1 MSGEDKRR
9 DGAMR
14 LFGALSGVD
23 EEYLAACEKD
33 YGGRGAV
40 GSRIRVFAQKY
51 GKIAAVLGIAVLGL
65 GLVGLQSAKPST
77 SPKKFML
84 MDGEQLR
91 NGSNS
96 MSGGAAPQEMAEAM
110 DNMAEGIA
118 EESSERVAGQRD
130 PNLMPEQNAASQLQ
144 NGQSDDL
151 ASKRQDNTDS
161 VDKYKTD
168 GTSSEALLLNDAV
181 ITLAAARETAV
192 VGSYLPSVLPK
203 EGDIFGVTG
212 ENLAGQEQVTLCWIY
227 PDGKGSFLWTVW
239 NLGEKEPGRTE
250 KLPAGQSVLK
260 GADMTREDMET
271 QIADA
276 LQPDG
281 GITDGILCICY
292 RSDGNYILVEFQGT
306 CDADTLWAMLGS
318 VG

>member
-33 YGGRGAV
+33 CESRGAV
-40 GSRIRVFAQKY
+40 GSKIRVFAQKY

-65 GLVGLQSAKPST
+65 GLVGLQSANPST

-91 NGSNS
+91 NESNS
-96 MSGGAAPQEMAEAM
+96 MSGGAAPQDMAEAM
-110 DNMAEGIA
+110 DNMAEGIV
-118 EESSERVAGQRD
+118 EEFSERVTGQQD

-151 ASKRQDNTDS
+151 ESKKQDNTES
-161 VDKYKTD
+161 VDKYNTD
-168 GTSSEALLLNDAV
+168 GISNEAAPLKDTVL
-181 ITLAAARETAV
+181 TLASARETAV
-192 VGSYLPSVLPK
+192 VGNYLPSVLPK
-203 EGDIFGVTG
+203 EGEIFWVTG
-212 ENLAGQEQVTLCWIY
+212 ENLTGQERVTLCWTY
-227 PDGKGSFLWTVW
+227 PDGRGSFLWTVW
-239 NLGEKEPGRTE
+239 NLGEKEADQTE
-250 KLPAGQSVLK
+250 KLPAGQSVLE
-260 GADMTREDMET
+260 GADMTRDDMET

>member
-1 MSGEDKRR
+1 
-9 DGAMR
+9 
-14 LFGALSGVD
+14 
-23 EEYLAACEKD
+23 
-33 YGGRGAV
+33 
-40 GSRIRVFAQKY
+40 
-51 GKIAAVLGIAVLGL
+51 LGL
-65 GLVGLQSAKPST
+65 GLVGLQSANSSI
-77 SPKKFML
+77 SPGKFML
-84 MDGEQLR
+84 MNGEQLR
-91 NGSNS
+91 NESNS
-96 MSGGAAPQEMAEAM
+96 MSGGAAPQEMEEAM

-118 EESSERVAGQRD
+118 AESPEKVTGQQD

-168 GTSSEALLLNDAV
+168 GTSSEAPLLNDAV
-181 ITLAAARETAV
+181 ITLAAAREIAV
-192 VGSYLPSVLPK
+192 VGSYLPSALPK
-203 EGDIFGVTG
+203 EGDIFWVTG
-212 ENLAGQEQVTLCWIY
+212 ENLTGQERVTLCWTY

-239 NLGEKEPGRTE
+239 NLGEKEPDWTE
-250 KLPAGQSVLK
+250 KLPAGQSVLE

-306 CDADTLWAMLGS
+306 CDADTLWVMLGS

>member
-33 YGGRGAV
+33 CGGRGAA
-40 GSRIRVFAQKY
+40 GSTIRVFAQKY

-65 GLVGLQSAKPST
+65 GLVGLQSANS
-77 SPKKFML
+77 SISLGKFML
-84 MDGEQLR
+84 QNE
-91 NGSNS
+91 SNS
-96 MSGGAAPQEMAEAM
+96 MSGGAAPQDMAEAM

-118 EESSERVAGQRD
+118 AESPERVTGQQD
-130 PNLMPEQNAASQLQ
+130 PNLMPELANAASQLQ

-151 ASKRQDNTDS
+151 ESKKQDNTDS
-161 VDKYKTD
+161 IDKYNTD
-168 GTSSEALLLNDAV
+168 GTSSETSLLDDTAL
-181 ITLAAARETAV
+181 TLAAARETAV
-192 VGSYLPSVLPK
+192 VGSYLPSVLPE
-203 EGDIFGVTG
+203 EGEIFWVTG
-212 ENLAGQEQVTLCWIY
+212 ETLTGQEQVTLCWTY
-227 PDGKGSFLWTVW
+227 PDGKGSFLWTVR
-239 NLGEKEPGRTE
+239 NLGEEAPDRTE
-250 KLPAGQSVLK
+250 KLPAGQSVLE
-260 GADMTREDMET
+260 GADMTRDDMET

>member
-33 YGGRGAV
+33 CESRGAAS
-40 GSRIRVFAQKY
+40 SRIRVFAQKY

-65 GLVGLQSAKPST
+65 GLVGLQSANSSI

-91 NGSNS
+91 NESNS
-96 MSGGAAPQEMAEAM
+96 MSGGAAPQDMAEAM
-110 DNMAEGIA
+110 DDVGEGIA
-118 EESSERVAGQRD
+118 AESSERVTGQQD
-130 PNLMPEQNAASQLQ
+130 PNFMPEQNAASQLQ
-144 NGQSDDL
+144 NGQSDNL
-151 ASKRQDNTDS
+151 ASPKQDNTDS
-161 VDKYKTD
+161 MDKYKTD
-168 GTSSEALLLNDAV
+168 GTSSEAPLLNDAV
-181 ITLAAARETAV
+181 ITLASARETAV
-192 VGSYLPSVLPK
+192 VGNYLPSVLPK
-203 EGDIFGVTG
+203 EGEIFWVTG
-212 ENLAGQEQVTLCWIY
+212 ENLTGQERVTLCWTY

-239 NLGEKEPGRTE
+239 NLGEKEADRTE
-250 KLPAGQSVLK
+250 KLPAGQSVLE
-260 GADMTREDMET
+260 GADMTRDDMET

>member
-33 YGGRGAV
+33 CESRGAA
-40 GSRIRVFAQKY
+40 GSTIRVFAQKY

-65 GLVGLQSAKPST
+65 GLVGLQSANSSI
-77 SPKKFML
+77 SPAKFMF
-84 MDGEQLR
+84 MDGKQLR
-91 NGSNS
+91 NESNS
-96 MSGGAAPQEMAEAM
+96 MSGGAAPQDMAEAM
-110 DNMAEGIA
+110 DNIDEGIA
-118 EESSERVAGQRD
+118 EEAAERVTGQQD

-144 NGQSDDL
+144 NGQSDNL
-151 ASKRQDNTDS
+151 ASPKQDNTDS
-161 VDKYKTD
+161 MDKYKTD
-168 GTSSEALLLNDAV
+168 GTSSEAPLLNDAV
-181 ITLAAARETAV
+181 ITLAVARETAV
-192 VGSYLPSVLPK
+192 VGNYLPSVLPK
-203 EGDIFGVTG
+203 EGEIFWVTG
-212 ENLAGQEQVTLCWIY
+212 ETLAGQEQVALCWTY

-239 NLGEKEPGRTE
+239 NLGEKEADRTE
-250 KLPAGQSVLK
+250 KLPAGQSVLE
-260 GADMTREDMET
+260 GADMTRDDMET

>member
-33 YGGRGAV
+33 CKGGGAA
-40 GSRIRVFAQKY
+40 GSTIRVFAQKY

-65 GLVGLQSAKPST
+65 GLVGLQSANPSI
-77 SPKKFML
+77 SPAKFMF

-91 NGSNS
+91 NESNS
-96 MSGGAAPQEMAEAM
+96 MSGGAAPQ
-110 DNMAEGIA
+110 DMAEGIA
-118 EESSERVAGQRD
+118 AESPERVTGQQD
-130 PNLMPEQNAASQLQ
+130 PNLMPELANSASQLQ

-151 ASKRQDNTDS
+151 ESKKQDNTDS
-161 VDKYKTD
+161 IDKYNTD
-168 GTSSEALLLNDAV
+168 GTSSETSLLNDAV

-192 VGSYLPSVLPK
+192 VGSYLPSVLPE
-203 EGDIFGVTG
+203 EGEIFWVTG
-212 ENLAGQEQVTLCWIY
+212 ETLVGQEQVTLCWTY

-239 NLGEKEPGRTE
+239 NLGEEAPDRTE
-250 KLPAGQSVLK
+250 KLPAGQSVLE
-260 GADMTREDMET
+260 GADMTREDMEA